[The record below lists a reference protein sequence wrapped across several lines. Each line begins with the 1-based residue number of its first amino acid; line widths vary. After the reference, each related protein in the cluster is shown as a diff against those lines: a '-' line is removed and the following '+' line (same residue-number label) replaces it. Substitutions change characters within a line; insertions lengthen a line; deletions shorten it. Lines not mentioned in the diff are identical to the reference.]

1 MVGRNSKAG
10 KIVRYILTTLLML
23 IMIYPFIYLVL
34 NSFAAWDQVDKKL
47 IPTEFTMRSWDWLF
61 GNSVVAAPA
70 PWIHAFINTV
80 IVSTIAT
87 GLMLLFGLM
96 VGYALAKVDFK
107 GKRLVNNAILFQ
119 MFFPAIILLIPQ
131 FLMITD
137 LGMLDTYA
145 GMIIPTMLSLW
156 AVFMYANFFKA
167 IPDTLIEAAKLDGA
181 SDLKILFRVVL
192 PMSKSITTVIFLFLF
207 TDKGISAYYQALE
220 RGDSLDNALEIA
232 VQKTRDKARGPMVFP
247 DGEPFTTGESWMKSA
262 SLPEKEAKSM
272 WEFYQALL
280 TFRKENDF
288 KEKEYSY
295 LKLDG
300 ELLSYRRGNF
310 LFFIH
315 FGSEPVI
322 YTPKEKTTLV
332 FGEAMIEKMS
342 ISIAA
347 YSGIALR
354 VED

>member
-107 GKRLVNNAILFQ
+107 GKRLVNNVILFQ

-156 AVFMYANFFKA
+156 AVFMYTNFFKA

-207 TDKGISAYYQALE
+207 TDRWTNLLWDMLVTKSDSTVTLNVLISQMFGPYATYP
-220 RGDSLDNALEIA
+220 
-232 VQKTRDKARGPMVFP
+232 GPMYA
-247 DGEPFTTGESWMKSA
+247 A
-262 SLPEKEAKSM
+262 SV
-272 WEFYQALL
+272 LL
-280 TFRKENDF
+280 T
-288 KEKEYSY
+288 
-295 LKLDG
+295 LPLII
-300 ELLSYRRGNF
+300 LF
-310 LFFIH
+310 LFFSKK
-315 FGSEPVI
+315 FQEGMQF
-322 YTPKEKTTLV
+322 TL
-332 FGEAMIEKMS
+332 K
-342 ISIAA
+342 
-347 YSGIALR
+347 
-354 VED
+354 

>member
-10 KIVRYILTTLLML
+10 KIVRYVLTTLLML

-70 PWIHAFINTV
+70 PWIHAFINTI

-156 AVFMYANFFKA
+156 AVFMYTNFFKA

-207 TDKGISAYYQALE
+207 TDRWTNLLWDMLVTKSDSTVTLNVLISQMFGPYATYP
-220 RGDSLDNALEIA
+220 
-232 VQKTRDKARGPMVFP
+232 GPMYA
-247 DGEPFTTGESWMKSA
+247 A
-262 SLPEKEAKSM
+262 SV
-272 WEFYQALL
+272 LL
-280 TFRKENDF
+280 T
-288 KEKEYSY
+288 
-295 LKLDG
+295 LPLII
-300 ELLSYRRGNF
+300 LF
-310 LFFIH
+310 LFFSKK
-315 FGSEPVI
+315 FQEGMQF
-322 YTPKEKTTLV
+322 TL
-332 FGEAMIEKMS
+332 K
-342 ISIAA
+342 
-347 YSGIALR
+347 
-354 VED
+354 